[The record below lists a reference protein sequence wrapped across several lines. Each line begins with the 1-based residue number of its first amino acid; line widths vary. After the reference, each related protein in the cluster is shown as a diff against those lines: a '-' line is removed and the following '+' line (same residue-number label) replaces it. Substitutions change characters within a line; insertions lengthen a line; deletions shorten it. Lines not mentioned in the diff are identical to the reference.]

1 MTNTKF
7 KLKIDYLC
15 QNSFM
20 MNYISIDNIS
30 KAFSDKL
37 LFENISFGIEKGEK
51 TALVA
56 ANGTGKSTMMKILV
70 GKEES
75 DKGSISYNE
84 NIRIG
89 YLEQLPQFDSELTI
103 QEVISTGH
111 TDIMNVIQRYEN
123 ALLNHVDDN
132 NISTKKELEDAI
144 SQMDALQAWSY
155 EQRLKQL
162 LYTFEITDLSQKIGT
177 LSGGQV
183 KRLAL
188 ALVLLDD
195 PDILFLDEPT
205 NHLDMGMI
213 EWLEKYLTQSTK
225 TLFMVTHDRYF
236 LDRVC
241 NKIFELYQGTMYT
254 HNGNYDY
261 YVRKSREREENKR
274 IAAERAGQL
283 LKHELEWMRST
294 PQARTGKAK
303 ARIDAFY
310 DLQEKARMRRDN
322 NELQFGADMQ
332 RLGGKILEMD
342 RVSKSYGD
350 MIILKDFEYIF
361 KKGERI
367 GVIGKNGI
375 GKSTFLNMITG
386 NENPDSGTIVTGQ
399 TVVYGY
405 YTQKGIKFDERKTV
419 LETIK
424 DIAEV
429 IHYGKDK
436 TYSADQ
442 LLAHFMFPYSMHRQ
456 PVSLLSGGEKRRLYL
471 LTVLVS
477 NPNFLIL
484 DEPTNDLDLLTLQK
498 LEDFLQTYKGCLLV
512 VSHDRFFLD
521 QTVDQLFVFEGD
533 GKVKGFMGNYS
544 QYHDYLEEKN
554 KEERRELTAQK
565 QESRAEKPTSER
577 KKKRTYKEQQE
588 YEKLAKEIESLEI
601 EKEELT
607 IKMQDQLDYQELDK
621 LGKRMNEITELIDEK
636 ELRWLEL
643 DEIGG

>member
-1 MTNTKF
+1 
-7 KLKIDYLC
+7 
-15 QNSFM
+15 

-75 DKGSISYNE
+75 DKGTIAYNE

-89 YLEQLPQFDSELTI
+89 YLEQLPQFDPQLTI
-103 QEVISTGH
+103 QDVISTGH

-123 ALLNHVDDN
+123 ALQNHVDDD
-132 NISTKKELEDAI
+132 NIYTKKELEVAI
-144 SQMDALQAWSY
+144 SQMDSLQAWSY

-162 LYTFEITDLSQKIGT
+162 LFTFEITDLTQKIGT

-283 LKHELEWMRST
+283 LKYELEWMRST

-310 DLQEKARMRRDN
+310 DLKEKAKFRRDN
-322 NELQFGADMQ
+322 TELQFGSDMQ

-342 RVSKSYGD
+342 IVSKSYGE
-350 MIILKDFEYIF
+350 MTILKDFDYIF

-367 GVIGKNGI
+367 GIIGKNGI

-386 NENPDSGTIVTGQ
+386 NESPDSGTIVTGQ
-399 TVVYGY
+399 TVAYGY

-419 LETIK
+419 LETIQ

-429 IHYGKDK
+429 IHYGKDNVY
-436 TYSADQ
+436 TADK

-498 LEDFLQTYKGCLLV
+498 LEDFLQSYKGCLLV

-554 KEERRELTAQK
+554 KEEKKVIAAQK
-565 QESRAEKPTSER
+565 QETRMEKPKATER

-588 YEKLAKEIESLEI
+588 YEQLAKDIESLEM
-601 EKEELT
+601 EKEEIT
-607 IKMQDQLDYQELDK
+607 VKMQEQIDYQEIER
-621 LGKRMNEITELIDEK
+621 LGKRLNEINDLLDEK
-636 ELRWLEL
+636 EIRWLEL
-643 DEIGG
+643 DEIEL

>member
-1 MTNTKF
+1 
-7 KLKIDYLC
+7 
-15 QNSFM
+15 
-20 MNYISIDNIS
+20 MNYLSIDNIS

-75 DKGSISYNE
+75 DKGMVSYNE

-89 YLEQLPQFDSELTI
+89 YLEQLPQFDPELTI

-111 TDIMNVIQRYEN
+111 TDIMAVIQRYEN

-132 NISTKKELEDAI
+132 NINTKKELEESI

-162 LYTFEITDLSQKIGT
+162 LYTFEITDLSQKVGT

-274 IAAERAGQL
+274 VAAERAGQL

-310 DLQEKARMRRDN
+310 DLQEKAKMRRDN

-342 RVSKSYGD
+342 RVSKSYGNTT
-350 MIILKDFEYIF
+350 ILKDFEYIF
-361 KKGERI
+361 KRGERI
-367 GVIGKNGI
+367 GIIGKNGI

-386 NENPDSGTIVTGQ
+386 KENPDSGTIVTGQ
-399 TVVYGY
+399 TVAYGY
-405 YTQKGIKFDERKTV
+405 YTQKGIHFDERKTV

-436 TYSADQ
+436 TYTADQ

-544 QYHDYLEEKN
+544 QYHEYLENKT
-554 KEERRELTAQK
+554 KEEKREQAAQK
-565 QESRAEKPTSER
+565 QETRAEKPVTER
-577 KKKRTYKEQQE
+577 KKKRTYKEQKE
-588 YEKLAKEIESLEI
+588 YEQLAKDIEDL
-601 EKEELT
+601 EKEKAELT
-607 IKMQDQLDYQELDK
+607 AKMQEQLDYQELDA
-621 LGKRMNEITELIDEK
+621 LGKRMNEITDLIDEK

-643 DEIGG
+643 DEIENC

>member
-1 MTNTKF
+1 MRKF
-7 KLKIDYLC
+7 
-15 QNSFM
+15 FE

-84 NIRIG
+84 NMRIG
-89 YLEQLPQFDSELTI
+89 YLEQLPRFEPELTI

-111 TDIMNVIQRYEN
+111 TDIMAVIQRYEN
-123 ALLNHVDDN
+123 ALMNHVDDN
-132 NISTKKELEDAI
+132 NIATKKELEQAI
-144 SQMDALQAWSY
+144 AQMDGLQAWSY

-162 LYTFEITDLSQKIGT
+162 LYTFEITDLSQKVGT

-310 DLQEKARMRRDN
+310 DLQEKARVRRDN
-322 NELQFGADMQ
+322 SELQFGADMQ

-350 MIILKDFEYIF
+350 TVVLKDFEYIF

-367 GVIGKNGI
+367 GIIGKNGI

-386 NENPDSGTIVTGQ
+386 NESPDSGTIVTGQ
-399 TVVYGY
+399 TVAYGY

-436 TYSADQ
+436 TYTADQ

-456 PVSLLSGGEKRRLYL
+456 QVALLSGGEKRRLYL

-498 LEDFLQTYKGCLLV
+498 LEDYLRSYKGCLLV

-521 QTVDQLFVFEGD
+521 ETVDQLFVFEGD

-544 QYHDYLEEKN
+544 QYHEYLENKT
-554 KEERRELTAQK
+554 KEEKREIAAQK
-565 QESRAEKPTSER
+565 QETRAERPAATER

-588 YEKLAKEIESLEI
+588 YEQLARDIEALEN
-601 EKEELT
+601 EKKELT
-607 IKMQDQLDYQELDK
+607 IKLEQQLDYKEIEK
-621 LGKRMNEITELIDEK
+621 IGNRIGEITDLIDEK

-643 DEIGG
+643 DEIS

>member
-1 MTNTKF
+1 
-7 KLKIDYLC
+7 
-15 QNSFM
+15 
-20 MNYISIDNIS
+20 MNYLSIDNIS

-37 LFENISFGIEKGEK
+37 LFENISLGIEKGEK

-75 DKGSISYNE
+75 DKGTISYNE

-89 YLEQLPQFDSELTI
+89 YLEQLPQFDPELTI

-111 TDIMNVIQRYEN
+111 TDIMTVIQRYEN
-123 ALLNHVDDN
+123 ALLNHVDDDN
-132 NISTKKELEDAI
+132 TSTKKELEQAI
-144 SQMDALQAWSY
+144 AQMDGLQAWSY

-162 LYTFEITDLSQKIGT
+162 LYTFEITDLAQKVGT

-310 DLQEKARMRRDN
+310 DLKEKAKVRRDN
-322 NELQFGADMQ
+322 SELQFGADMQ

-350 MIILKDFEYIF
+350 TTILKDFDYIF

-367 GVIGKNGI
+367 GIIGKNGI

-386 NENPDSGTIVTGQ
+386 NEQPDSGTIVTGQ
-399 TVVYGY
+399 TVAYGY

-424 DIAEV
+424 DIAEI

-436 TYSADQ
+436 TYTADQ

-456 PVSLLSGGEKRRLYL
+456 QVALLSGGEKRRLYL

-498 LEDFLQTYKGCLLV
+498 LEDYLSTYKGCLLV

-521 QTVDQLFVFEGD
+521 ETVDQLFVFEGD

-544 QYHDYLEEKN
+544 QYHEYLENKTREEK
-554 KEERRELTAQK
+554 REIAAQK
-565 QESRAEKPTSER
+565 QETRAEKPATER

-588 YEKLAKEIESLEI
+588 YEQLAKDIEALET
-601 EKEELT
+601 EKKELT
-607 IKMQDQLDYQELDK
+607 SKLEQQLDYQELEK
-621 LGKRMNEITELIDEK
+621 IGNIISEITDLID
-636 ELRWLEL
+636 
-643 DEIGG
+643 

>member
-1 MTNTKF
+1 
-7 KLKIDYLC
+7 
-15 QNSFM
+15 

-75 DKGSISYNE
+75 DKGSIAYNE

-89 YLEQLPQFDSELTI
+89 YLEQLPQFNPELTI
-103 QEVISTGH
+103 QDVISTGH

-132 NISTKKELEDAI
+132 NLTTKKELEDSI
-144 SQMDALQAWSY
+144 SQMDSLQAWSY

-162 LYTFEITDLSQKIGT
+162 LYTFEITDLSQKVGT

-310 DLQEKARMRRDN
+310 DLQEKAKMRRDN
-322 NELQFGADMQ
+322 NELQFGSDMQ

-350 MIILKDFEYIF
+350 MTILKDFDYIF

-367 GVIGKNGI
+367 GIIGKNGI

-386 NENPDSGTIVTGQ
+386 NEKPDSGTVVTGQ
-399 TVVYGY
+399 TVAYGY

-419 LETIK
+419 LETIQ

-429 IHYGKDK
+429 IHYGKDNVY
-436 TYSADQ
+436 TADK

-512 VSHDRFFLD
+512 VSHDRYFLD

-554 KEERRELTAQK
+554 KEERREIAAQK
-565 QESRAEKPTSER
+565 QEARVDKPKATER

-588 YEKLAKEIESLEI
+588 YEQLAKNIEALEA
-601 EKEELT
+601 EKEEIAT
-607 IKMQDQLDYQELDK
+607 KMQEQMDYQEIEK
-621 LGKRMNEITELIDEK
+621 LGKRLNEINDLLDEK
-636 ELRWLEL
+636 EMRWLEL
-643 DEIGG
+643 DEI

>member
-1 MTNTKF
+1 
-7 KLKIDYLC
+7 
-15 QNSFM
+15 

-75 DKGSISYNE
+75 DKGSIAYNE

-89 YLEQLPQFDSELTI
+89 YLEQLPQFNPELTI
-103 QEVISTGH
+103 QDVISTGH

-132 NISTKKELEDAI
+132 NLTTKKELEDSI
-144 SQMDALQAWSY
+144 SQMDSLQAWSY

-162 LYTFEITDLSQKIGT
+162 LYTFEITDLSQKVGT

-241 NKIFELYQGTMYT
+241 NKIFELYQGNMYT

-310 DLQEKARMRRDN
+310 DLQEKAKMRRDN
-322 NELQFGADMQ
+322 NELQFGSDMQ

-350 MIILKDFEYIF
+350 MTILKDFDYIF

-367 GVIGKNGI
+367 GIIGKNGI

-386 NENPDSGTIVTGQ
+386 NEKPDSGTVVTGQ
-399 TVVYGY
+399 TVAYGY

-419 LETIK
+419 LETIQ

-429 IHYGKDK
+429 IHYGKDNVY
-436 TYSADQ
+436 TADK

-512 VSHDRFFLD
+512 VSHDRYFLD

-554 KEERRELTAQK
+554 KEERREIAAQK
-565 QESRAEKPTSER
+565 QEARVDKPKATER

-588 YEKLAKEIESLEI
+588 YEQLAKNIEALEA
-601 EKEELT
+601 EKEEIAT
-607 IKMQDQLDYQELDK
+607 KMQEQMDYQEIEK
-621 LGKRMNEITELIDEK
+621 LGKRLNEINDLLDEK
-636 ELRWLEL
+636 EMRWLEL
-643 DEIGG
+643 DEI

>member
-1 MTNTKF
+1 MIIISFFIKF
-7 KLKIDYLC
+7 AKIL
-15 QNSFM
+15 FT

-75 DKGSISYNE
+75 DKGSIAYNE

-89 YLEQLPQFDSELTI
+89 YLEQLPQFNPELTI
-103 QEVISTGH
+103 QDVISTGH

-132 NISTKKELEDAI
+132 NLTTKKELEDAI
-144 SQMDALQAWSY
+144 SQMDSLQAWSY

-162 LYTFEITDLSQKIGT
+162 LYTFEITDLNQKVGT

-310 DLQEKARMRRDN
+310 DLQEKAKMRRDN
-322 NELQFGADMQ
+322 NELQFGSDMQ

-342 RVSKSYGD
+342 RVSKSYGN
-350 MIILKDFEYIF
+350 MTILKDFDYIF

-367 GVIGKNGI
+367 GIIGKNGI

-386 NENPDSGTIVTGQ
+386 NEKPDSGTVVTGQ
-399 TVVYGY
+399 TVAYGY

-419 LETIK
+419 LETIQ

-429 IHYGKDK
+429 IHYGKDNVY
-436 TYSADQ
+436 TADK

-512 VSHDRFFLD
+512 VSHDRYFLD

-544 QYHDYLEEKN
+544 QYHEYLEEKN
-554 KEERRELTAQK
+554 KEEKREIAAQK
-565 QESRAEKPTSER
+565 QESRVDKPKAVER

-588 YEKLAKEIESLEI
+588 YEQLAKDIEALEV
-601 EKEELT
+601 EKEEIAT
-607 IKMQDQLDYQELDK
+607 KMQEQMDYQEIEK
-621 LGKRMNEITELIDEK
+621 LGKRLNEINDLLDEK
-636 ELRWLEL
+636 EMRWLEL
-643 DEIGG
+643 DEI

>member
-1 MTNTKF
+1 
-7 KLKIDYLC
+7 
-15 QNSFM
+15 

-75 DKGSISYNE
+75 DKGTIAYNE

-89 YLEQLPQFDSELTI
+89 YLEQLPQFDPQLTI
-103 QEVISTGH
+103 QDVISTGH

-123 ALLNHVDDN
+123 ALLNHVDDD
-132 NISTKKELEDAI
+132 NISTKKELEVAI
-144 SQMDALQAWSY
+144 SQMDSLQAWSY

-162 LYTFEITDLSQKIGT
+162 LFTFEITDLTQKIGT

-283 LKHELEWMRST
+283 LKYELEWMRST

-310 DLQEKARMRRDN
+310 DLKEKAKFRRDN
-322 NELQFGADMQ
+322 TELQFGSDMQ

-342 RVSKSYGD
+342 RVSKSYGE
-350 MIILKDFEYIF
+350 MTILKDFDYIF

-367 GVIGKNGI
+367 GIIGKNGI

-386 NENPDSGTIVTGQ
+386 NESPDSGTIVTGQ
-399 TVVYGY
+399 TVAYGY

-419 LETIK
+419 LETIQ

-429 IHYGKDK
+429 IHYGKDNVY
-436 TYSADQ
+436 TADK

-512 VSHDRFFLD
+512 VSHDRYFLD

-544 QYHDYLEEKN
+544 QYHEYLEEKN
-554 KEERRELTAQK
+554 KEEKREIAAQK
-565 QESRAEKPTSER
+565 QEARVDKPKAVER

-588 YEKLAKEIESLEI
+588 YEQLAKDIEALEV
-601 EKEELT
+601 EKEEMAT
-607 IKMQDQLDYQELDK
+607 KMQEQMDYQEIEK
-621 LGKRMNEITELIDEK
+621 LGKRLNEINDLLDEK
-636 ELRWLEL
+636 EMRWLEL
-643 DEIGG
+643 DEI

>member
-1 MTNTKF
+1 
-7 KLKIDYLC
+7 
-15 QNSFM
+15 

-75 DKGSISYNE
+75 DKGTIAYNE

-89 YLEQLPQFDSELTI
+89 YLEQLPQFDPQLTI
-103 QEVISTGH
+103 QDVISTGH

-123 ALLNHVDDN
+123 ALQNHVDDD
-132 NISTKKELEDAI
+132 NIYTKKELEVAI
-144 SQMDALQAWSY
+144 SQMDSLQAWSY

-162 LYTFEITDLSQKIGT
+162 LFTFEITDLTQKIGT

-283 LKHELEWMRST
+283 LKYELEWMRST

-310 DLQEKARMRRDN
+310 DLKEKAKFRRDN
-322 NELQFGADMQ
+322 TELQFGSDMQ

-342 RVSKSYGD
+342 IVSKSYGE
-350 MIILKDFEYIF
+350 MTILKDFDYIF

-367 GVIGKNGI
+367 GIIGKNGI

-386 NENPDSGTIVTGQ
+386 NESPDSGTIVTGQ
-399 TVVYGY
+399 TVAYGY

-419 LETIK
+419 LETIQ

-429 IHYGKDK
+429 IHYGKDNVY
-436 TYSADQ
+436 TADK

-498 LEDFLQTYKGCLLV
+498 LEDFLQSYKGCLLV

-554 KEERRELTAQK
+554 KEEKKVIAAQK
-565 QESRAEKPTSER
+565 QETRMEKPKATER

-588 YEKLAKEIESLEI
+588 YEQLAKDIESLEM
-601 EKEELT
+601 EKEEIT
-607 IKMQDQLDYQELDK
+607 VKMQEQIDYQEIER
-621 LGKRMNEITELIDEK
+621 LGKRLNEINDLLDEK
-636 ELRWLEL
+636 EMRWLEL
-643 DEIGG
+643 DEIEL

>member
-1 MTNTKF
+1 
-7 KLKIDYLC
+7 
-15 QNSFM
+15 
-20 MNYISIDNIS
+20 MNYLSIDNIS

-75 DKGSISYNE
+75 DKGSIAYNE

-89 YLEQLPQFDSELTI
+89 YLEQLPQFDPELTI

-111 TDIMNVIQRYEN
+111 TDIMAVIQRYEK

-132 NISTKKELEDAI
+132 NLNTKQELEMAI
-144 SQMDALQAWSY
+144 SQMDSLQAWSY

-162 LYTFEITDLSQKIGT
+162 LYTFEITDLTQKVGT

-283 LKHELEWMRST
+283 LKYELEWMRST

-310 DLQEKARMRRDN
+310 DLQEKAKMRRDN
-322 NELQFGADMQ
+322 NELQFGSDMQ

-342 RVSKSYGD
+342 RVSKAYGNTT
-350 MIILKDFEYIF
+350 ILKDFDYIF

-367 GVIGKNGI
+367 GIIGKNGI

-386 NENPDSGTIVTGQ
+386 KENPDSGTIVTGQ
-399 TVVYGY
+399 TVAYGY

-436 TYSADQ
+436 TYTADQ

-471 LTVLVS
+471 LTVLVA

-498 LEDFLQTYKGCLLV
+498 LEDFLQNYKGCLLV

-521 QTVDQLFVFEGD
+521 ETVDQLFVFEGD

-544 QYHDYLEEKN
+544 QYRDYLENKA
-554 KEERRELTAQK
+554 KEEKREQAAQK
-565 QESRAEKPTSER
+565 QETRAAEKPATER

-588 YEKLAKEIESLEI
+588 YEQLARDIEALEA
-601 EKEELT
+601 EKTELT
-607 IKMQDQLDYQELDK
+607 ARLEQQLDYQELEK
-621 LGKRMNEITELIDEK
+621 IGNRISEITDLIDEK

-643 DEIGG
+643 DEI

>member
-1 MTNTKF
+1 
-7 KLKIDYLC
+7 
-15 QNSFM
+15 

-75 DKGSISYNE
+75 DKGSIAYNE

-89 YLEQLPQFDSELTI
+89 YLEQLPQFDPDLTI
-103 QEVISTGH
+103 QNVISTGH
-111 TDIMNVIQRYEN
+111 TDIMSVIQRYEK
-123 ALLNHVDDN
+123 ALTEHVDDN
-132 NISTKKELEDAI
+132 NVATKKELEQAI
-144 SQMDALQAWSY
+144 AQMDGLQAWSY

-241 NKIFELYQGTMYT
+241 NKIFELYQGTMYV

-310 DLQEKARMRRDN
+310 DLQEKAKMRRDN

-350 MIILKDFEYIF
+350 ITVLKDFDYIF

-367 GVIGKNGI
+367 GIIGKNGI

-399 TVVYGY
+399 TVAYGY

-436 TYSADQ
+436 VYTADQ
-442 LLAHFMFPYSMHRQ
+442 LLAHFMFPYPMHRQ
-456 PVSLLSGGEKRRLYL
+456 QVALLSGGEKRRLYL
-471 LTVLVS
+471 LTVLVA

-498 LEDFLQTYKGCLLV
+498 LEDYLRSYKGCLLV

-521 QTVDQLFVFEGD
+521 ETVDQLFVFEGD

-544 QYHDYLEEKN
+544 QYHEYIENKN
-554 KEERRELTAQK
+554 KEEKRELAAQK
-565 QESRAEKPTSER
+565 QEARTEKPTTTER
-577 KKKRTYKEQQE
+577 KKKRSYKEQQE
-588 YEKLAKEIESLEI
+588 YEQLTKDIAALEI

-607 IKMQDQLDYQELDK
+607 VKMEQQLDYQELEK
-621 LGKRMNEITELIDEK
+621 IGNRISEITELIDEK

-643 DEIGG
+643 DEI

>member
-1 MTNTKF
+1 MPKQN
-7 KLKIDYLC
+7 LK
-15 QNSFM
+15 
-20 MNYISIDNIS
+20 MNYLSIDNIS

-75 DKGSISYNE
+75 DKGSIAYNE

-89 YLEQLPQFDSELTI
+89 YLEQLPQFNPELTI
-103 QEVISTGH
+103 QDVISKGH
-111 TDIMNVIQRYEN
+111 TDIMAVIQRYEN

-132 NISTKKELEDAI
+132 NLNTKKELEDAI

-162 LYTFEITDLSQKIGT
+162 LYTFDITDLSQRVGT

-310 DLQEKARMRRDN
+310 DLKEKAKVRRDN

-342 RVSKSYGD
+342 RVSKSYGNTT
-350 MIILKDFEYIF
+350 ILKDFDYIF
-361 KKGERI
+361 KRGERI
-367 GVIGKNGI
+367 GIIGKNGI

-386 NENPDSGTIVTGQ
+386 KENPDSGTIVTGQ
-399 TVVYGY
+399 TVAYGY
-405 YTQKGIKFDERKTV
+405 YTQKGIHFDERKTV

-436 TYSADQ
+436 TYTADQ

-544 QYHDYLEEKN
+544 QYHEYLEEKN
-554 KEERRELTAQK
+554 KEEKREIAAQK
-565 QESRAEKPTSER
+565 QESRPEKQSAER
-577 KKKRTYKEQQE
+577 KKKRTYKEQKE
-588 YEKLAKEIESLEI
+588 YEQLAKEIEALEI
-601 EKEELT
+601 EKTELT
-607 IKMQDQLDYQELDK
+607 AKMQEQLDYQELET

-643 DEIGG
+643 DEI

>member
-1 MTNTKF
+1 
-7 KLKIDYLC
+7 
-15 QNSFM
+15 

-30 KAFSDKL
+30 KAYSDKL

-70 GKEES
+70 GKEEC
-75 DKGSISYNE
+75 DKGSIAYNE
-84 NIRIG
+84 NMRIG
-89 YLEQLPQFDSELTI
+89 YLEQMPYFDPTLTI
-103 QEVISTGH
+103 QDVISTGH
-111 TDIMNVIQRYEN
+111 TDIMSVIQSYEK

-132 NISTKKELEDAI
+132 NLKTKLELETAI
-144 SQMDALQAWSY
+144 SNMDALQAWSY

-162 LYTFEITDLSQKIGT
+162 LYTFDITDLTQTIGT
-177 LSGGQV
+177 LSGGQI
-183 KRLAL
+183 KRLVL

-213 EWLEKYLTQSTK
+213 EWLEKYLSQSTK

-241 NKIFELYQGTMYT
+241 NKIFELYQGTMYV
-254 HNGNYDY
+254 HKGNYDY

-283 LKHELEWMRST
+283 LKYELEWMRST

-310 DLQEKARMRRDN
+310 DLKEKAKMRRDN
-322 NELQFGADMQ
+322 NELQFGSDMQ

-342 RVSKSYGD
+342 RVSKSYGNNV
-350 MIILKDFEYIF
+350 ILRDFDYIF

-367 GVIGKNGI
+367 GIIGKNGI

-386 NENPDSGTIVTGQ
+386 SENPDSGTIVTGQ
-399 TVVYGY
+399 TVAYGY

-419 LETIK
+419 VETIK

-512 VSHDRFFLD
+512 VSHDRYFLD

-533 GKVKGFMGNYS
+533 GKVKGFMGNYT
-544 QYHDYLEEKN
+544 QYHDYIEEKS
-554 KEERRELTAQK
+554 KEEKREQAIQK
-565 QESRAEKPTSER
+565 QESKPDKPKSAER
-577 KKKRTYKEQQE
+577 KKKRSYKEQKE
-588 YEKLAKEIESLEI
+588 YDQLTQEIEDLEL
-601 EKEELT
+601 EKETLT
-607 IKMQDQLDYQELDK
+607 LKMQDQLDYQELDK
-621 LGKRMNEITELIDEK
+621 IGKRINEINELLDEK

-643 DEIGG
+643 DEIE

>member
-1 MTNTKF
+1 
-7 KLKIDYLC
+7 
-15 QNSFM
+15 
-20 MNYISIDNIS
+20 MNYLSIDNIS

-75 DKGSISYNE
+75 DKGSIAYNE

-89 YLEQLPQFDSELTI
+89 YLEQLPQFDPELTI

-111 TDIMNVIQRYEN
+111 TDIMAVIQRYEK

-132 NISTKKELEDAI
+132 NLNTKQELEMAI
-144 SQMDALQAWSY
+144 AQMDSLQAWSY

-162 LYTFEITDLSQKIGT
+162 LYTFEITDLTQKVGT

-283 LKHELEWMRST
+283 LKYELEWMRST

-310 DLQEKARMRRDN
+310 DLQEKAKMRRDN
-322 NELQFGADMQ
+322 NELQFGSDMQ

-342 RVSKSYGD
+342 RVSKAYGNTT
-350 MIILKDFEYIF
+350 ILKDFDYIF

-367 GVIGKNGI
+367 GIIGKNGI

-386 NENPDSGTIVTGQ
+386 KENPDSGTIVTGQ
-399 TVVYGY
+399 TVAYGY

-436 TYSADQ
+436 TYTADQ

-471 LTVLVS
+471 LTVLVA

-498 LEDFLQTYKGCLLV
+498 LEDFLQNYKGCLLV

-521 QTVDQLFVFEGD
+521 ETVDQLFVFEGD

-544 QYHDYLEEKN
+544 QYREYLENKA
-554 KEERRELTAQK
+554 KEEKREQAAQK
-565 QESRAEKPTSER
+565 QETRAAEKPATER

-588 YEKLAKEIESLEI
+588 YEQLARDIEALETEKKELTAQLEQQLDYKEIEKIGNRIS
-601 EKEELT
+601 
-607 IKMQDQLDYQELDK
+607 
-621 LGKRMNEITELIDEK
+621 EITDLIDEK

-643 DEIGG
+643 DEI

>member
-1 MTNTKF
+1 
-7 KLKIDYLC
+7 
-15 QNSFM
+15 

-89 YLEQLPQFDSELTI
+89 YLEQLPHFESELTI

-111 TDIMNVIQRYEN
+111 TDIMAVIQRYEN
-123 ALLNHVDDN
+123 ALMNHVDDN
-132 NISTKKELEDAI
+132 NIATKKELEQAI
-144 SQMDALQAWSY
+144 AQMDGLQAWSY

-162 LYTFEITDLSQKIGT
+162 LYTFEITDLTQKVGT

-310 DLQEKARMRRDN
+310 DLQEKARVRRDN
-322 NELQFGADMQ
+322 SELQFGADMQ

-350 MIILKDFEYIF
+350 TVVLKDFEYIF

-367 GVIGKNGI
+367 GIIGKNGI

-386 NENPDSGTIVTGQ
+386 NESPDSGTIVTGQ
-399 TVVYGY
+399 TVAYGY

-419 LETIK
+419 IETIK

-436 TYSADQ
+436 TYTADQ

-456 PVSLLSGGEKRRLYL
+456 QVALLSGGEKRRLYL

-498 LEDFLQTYKGCLLV
+498 LEDYLQTYKGCLLV

-521 QTVDQLFVFEGD
+521 ETVDQLFVFEGD

-544 QYHDYLEEKN
+544 QYHEYLENKT
-554 KEERRELTAQK
+554 KEEKREIAAQK
-565 QESRAEKPTSER
+565 QETRAERPAATER

-588 YEKLAKEIESLEI
+588 YEQLAKDIEALENEKKELTAKLEQQLDYKEIEKI
-601 EKEELT
+601 GNR
-607 IKMQDQLDYQELDK
+607 I
-621 LGKRMNEITELIDEK
+621 GEITDLIDEK

-643 DEIGG
+643 DEIS

>member
-1 MTNTKF
+1 
-7 KLKIDYLC
+7 
-15 QNSFM
+15 
-20 MNYISIDNIS
+20 MNYISVDNIS

-75 DKGSISYNE
+75 DKGSIAYNE

-89 YLEQLPQFDSELTI
+89 YLEQLPQYEPELTI

-132 NISTKKELEDAI
+132 NLSTKKELEDAI
-144 SQMDALQAWSY
+144 SQMDSLQAWSY

-310 DLQEKARMRRDN
+310 DLQEKAKMRRDN

-342 RVSKSYGD
+342 RVSKYYGK
-350 MIILKDFEYIF
+350 MTILENFDYIF
-361 KKGERI
+361 KRGERI

-386 NENPDSGTIVTGQ
+386 NESPDSGTIVTGQ

-405 YTQKGIKFDERKTV
+405 YTQKGIRFDERKTV

-436 TYSADQ
+436 TYTADQ

-521 QTVDQLFVFEGD
+521 QTVDQLFVFEGN

-554 KEERRELTAQK
+554 KEDKKEQSAQK
-565 QESRAEKPTSER
+565 QENRVEKPTSER
-577 KKKRTYKEQQE
+577 KKKRSYKEQKE
-588 YEKLAKEIESLEI
+588 YELLAQEIEMLEM

-607 IKMQDQLDYQELDK
+607 SKMQEQLDYQEIEK
-621 LGKRMNEITELIDEK
+621 LGNRMNEINELLDEK
-636 ELRWLEL
+636 EMRWLEL
-643 DEIGG
+643 DEI